1 MDAHQGFTLIE
12 LLVAI
17 ALIALLAALLL
28 PSYRGATTNSD
39 LRGAQLHAQSV
50 RMALNTALANNPQL
64 ASSTLGSINCTAA
77 QDVTDTGV
85 GSPAGGN
92 GWDNAPAGDTCRAT
106 PLTSRT
112 YSVTVT
118 TGSSQVVTVP

>member
-12 LLVAI
+12 ILVAI

-28 PSYRGATTNSD
+28 PSYRGATASSD

-64 ASSTLGSINCTAA
+64 GSGTLGTFDCTAA
-77 QDVTDTGV
+77 QDVTDAGIV
-85 GSPAGGN
+85 PPAGGN
-92 GWDNAPAGDTCRAT
+92 GWDKAPAGDTCRAN
-106 PLTSRT
+106 PLTART

-118 TGSSQVVTVP
+118 TSSGQVVTVP